1 MKKDKLSLDSEIE
14 RITGDLAYEDTG
26 SDEYEQ
32 RLRQL
37 VTLHEL
43 NKKKKFTVSGD
54 TIVVASVNILGIL
67 LVLHYEQLNALS
79 SKAVGFITKLR
90 L

>member
-1 MKKDKLSLDSEIE
+1 MKKNKLSLDSEIE
-14 RITGDLAYEDTG
+14 RITGDLAFEDPG
-26 SDEYEQ
+26 SEGYEQ